1 MAPLGVPRHR
11 GAARVPE
18 PVPQPRGA
26 AIVFACQSPQPA
38 ERRADLARWRELARQ
53 DLRDRDPETLERE
66 TPDGLRIKP
75 LYTAADLE
83 GLAQVDTLPGVFPF
97 VRGPRATM
105 YANRPWTI
113 RQYAGFSTA
122 EESNAF
128 YKANLAAGQQ
138 GLSVAFDLATHRGY
152 DSDHPRV
159 SATSARPASRST
171 RSRT

>member
-1 MAPLGVPRHR
+1 MAETPDR
-11 GAARVPE
+11 G
-18 PVPQPRGA
+18 
-26 AIVFACQSPQPA
+26 
-38 ERRADLARWRELARQ
+38 ADLARWHELARQ
-53 DLRDRDPETLERE
+53 DLRDRDPVSLERE

-83 GLAQVDTLPGVFPF
+83 QLSGTDTIPGGFPF

-128 YKANLAAGQQ
+128 YKAN
-138 GLSVAFDLATHRGY
+138 
-152 DSDHPRV
+152 
-159 SATSARPASRST
+159 
-171 RSRT
+171 